1 MTTPRG
7 IDQALAATTAAV
19 DAQTA
24 ARAAVVNAASV
35 AALAAGADVAEPS
48 PAAESVTGP

>member
-1 MTTPRG
+1 MTAPRG
-7 IDQALAATTAAV
+7 IDQALSAATAAV

-35 AALAAGADVAEPS
+35 AALAAGADVQDTTAP
-48 PAAESVTGP
+48 AESVTAP